1 MLTARSRAK
10 EALREHRDAT
20 MAAARESESWLLY
33 AGWFFVALGS
43 ALRIV
48 QYGANRSL
56 SIDESY
62 LALNLIEK
70 SPWELLR
77 ALDFNQAAPIGFL
90 EAEKLTITILG
101 RDEYALRL
109 LPLLAS
115 LLAIVVFYRV
125 TQKLLRPLAA
135 TAAVAAFALLDPLVY
150 YSATVKQY
158 TFDVAGA
165 VVILA
170 LALVLERRPLRR
182 LDLLAL
188 TFFGGFLVW
197 FSHAS
202 VFALGGLALLLGI
215 NSIGAR
221 DWRRTAALLAMI
233 AVWAASFA
241 VEFLLSRSNLTG
253 ILGSFGAG
261 QDAFLTPRQG
271 GPSLFDRGTDRLR
284 YLVGLEDTASG
295 HPILASLPA
304 GVNRGLTVLILLV
317 AIAGFLS
324 LVRRRTRF
332 ALALA
337 TPTVIAAVASAAHQ
351 YPLVGR
357 TLLFVIPS
365 LALCIGEGAQVLLS
379 MTARRSL
386 TTIAAAVM
394 MSSLAAIAILPAIHV
409 VRPRTS
415 EEMKQALTYLGIHHR
430 RNDTLYVSK
439 QAQYAFAYYHLCGCS
454 TFDPR
459 AAWSFSTTSGRRD
472 EGEVA
477 VESRTPKLIIEASPV
492 GDESISAAIKSLIGR
507 ARVWVLFADAPDY
520 QKKPLLDYLDR
531 YGRRLQR
538 FRASGPPEIAA
549 SLYLYDLR
557 ARARR

>member
-10 EALREHRDAT
+10 EALREHRDGT
-20 MAAARESESWLLY
+20 TAARDSDNWLLS
-33 AGWFFVALGS
+33 AGWFFVALG
-43 ALRIV
+43 AGLRILEYV
-48 QYGANRSL
+48 ANRSL
-56 SIDESY
+56 SIDESF

-70 SPWELLR
+70 SPSELLR
-77 ALDFNQAAPIGFL
+77 ALEFNQAAPVGFL

-115 LLAIVVFYRV
+115 LFAIVVFYRLA
-125 TQKLLRPLAA
+125 QKLLRPLAA
-135 TAAVAAFALLDPLVY
+135 TGAVAAFALLDPLVY
-150 YSATVKQY
+150 YSTTVKQY
-158 TFDVAGA
+158 AFDVAGA
-165 VVILA
+165 VVVLA
-170 LALVLERRPLRR
+170 LALALEQRPLRR
-182 LDLLAL
+182 LDVLAL
-188 TFFGGFLVW
+188 TFFGSLLVW

-215 NSIGAR
+215 RCIGDR
-221 DWRRTAALLAMI
+221 DWRRAPALI
-233 AVWAASFA
+233 ALVGIWAASFA
-241 VEFLLSRSNLTG
+241 VEFLLTRSNLVG
-253 ILGSFGAG
+253 IVRSIGAERG
-261 QDAFLTPRQG
+261 VLLTPSPG
-271 GPSLFDRGTDRLR
+271 GYSWFDRATDRLR
-284 YLVGLEDTASG
+284 YLVGFEDTASG
-295 HPILASLPA
+295 DPILASFPS
-304 GVNRGLTVLILLV
+304 GVNRGLTVIILLV
-317 AIAGFLS
+317 AGAGFIS
-324 LVRRRTRF
+324 LVRQRTRF
-332 ALALA
+332 ALLLA
-337 TPTVIAAVASAAHQ
+337 TPPALALIASAGHQ

-357 TLLFVIPS
+357 TLLFVLPS
-365 LALCIGEGAQVLLS
+365 VALCIGEGAEVLLS
-379 MTARRSL
+379 MTVRRSL
-386 TTIAAAVM
+386 TTIAAAVIV
-394 MSSLAAIAILPAIHV
+394 SSLAAIAILPAIHV